1 MEFLV
6 IWGPPFEGAAL
17 SKELRDSMLKLG
29 LTGGIAS
36 GKSVVAAILRELGF
50 PVLDADSISHKLM
63 EPGQAAHDEILLS
76 FGADLVDSSGRI
88 DRRKLAA
95 IVFAEPGKLA
105 RLNSILHPRVDQI
118 IFNQLDEWQKSGV
131 HTVVF
136 VEAALLIEA
145 GMAVRLDGLVVA
157 WCTPEQQLER
167 LRARGMS
174 ETEARRRMA
183 AQLPIQE
190 KIKRADYT
198 IDCSGTL
205 EQTRAQVESLTANL
219 RNRQNP

>member
-36 GKSVVAAILRELGF
+36 GKSTVAAILRELGF

-63 EPGQAAHDEILLS
+63 EPGQVAHDEILRS
-76 FGADLVDSSGRI
+76 FGAELADSSGRI
-88 DRRKLAA
+88 DRHKLAG
-95 IVFAEPGKLA
+95 IVFADPAKLTK
-105 RLNSILHPRVDQI
+105 LNSILHPRVDQT
-118 IFNQLDEWQKSGV
+118 IFNQLKDWEKSGA
-131 HTVVF
+131 HPAGF

-145 GMAVRLDGLVVA
+145 GMAARLDGLVVA

-174 ETEARRRMA
+174 ETEARRRIA
-183 AQLPIQE
+183 AQLPIEE
-190 KIKRADYT
+190 KIKYA
-198 IDCSGTL
+198 
-205 EQTRAQVESLTANL
+205 
-219 RNRQNP
+219 

>member
-1 MEFLV
+1 
-6 IWGPPFEGAAL
+6 L

-36 GKSVVAAILRELGF
+36 GKSAVATILRELGF

-63 EPGQAAHDEILLS
+63 EPGQSAHDEILQS

-88 DRRKLAA
+88 NRHQLAA
-95 IVFAEPGKLA
+95 IVFANPAKLA
-105 RLNSILHPRVDQI
+105 ILNAILHPRVDQI
-118 IFNQLDEWQKSGV
+118 IFRQLEDLQKSGA
-131 HTVVF
+131 HPAVF

-145 GMAVRLDGLVVA
+145 GMAARLDGLIVA

-174 ETEARRRMA
+174 ETEARRRIA
-183 AQLPIQE
+183 AQLPLEE
-190 KIKRADYT
+190 KLKRAPYT
-198 IDCSGTL
+198 INCSGTL
-205 EQTRAQVESLTANL
+205 EETRAQVQALAANL
-219 RNRQNP
+219 HKRGTP